1 MINTRRQ
8 ILQWTGAGAGAVA
21 VSSLGSVFAATVADR
36 MIVVSNG
43 GGAGVP
49 PSMTLLDPDTLDVL
63 VTVSAP
69 GAFSFPATRWG
80 FSRDIVWGGYQ
91 EKIAGFSLATGEQV
105 AAVETKSGQNYT
117 EVTPDG
123 RFVLSAARLVDKIF
137 KVAASGPNLG
147 GIVEV
152 IDHYQGASPC
162 DVTITAD
169 GKYAFTADRM
179 GETISTFEVDPLK
192 KVATTPVERRGT
204 VPLEPYMNTVS
215 PRGDYLFVENAR
227 GDGSESVFDI
237 RNPLH
242 PVEVVRWDQSDGLG
256 TNPLTDEFTPD
267 GRFNLIM
274 NRGSSDLTVVD
285 VDQLRIRGRVAL
297 PDGSNPMTGVFTP
310 EGTRFF
316 VPLPGRDAVAVVA
329 VPEFEVVKMIPVGTR
344 PMGAV
349 YLENPLPRRQGMVT
363 PLGSA
368 LETARI
374 FPVDCP
380 DKCCGPL

>member
-21 VSSLGSVFAATVADR
+21 LGSLGSVFAATGADR

-43 GGAGVP
+43 GGTGVP

-69 GAFSFPATRWG
+69 GAFSFPATRWA

-105 AAVETKSGQNYT
+105 AAVETKSSQNYT

-123 RFVLSAARLVDKIF
+123 RFVLSAARFVDKIF
-137 KVAASGPNLG
+137 KVAAGGPKLG
-147 GIVEV
+147 GTVEV
-152 IDHYQGASPC
+152 IDHYQGAGSC
-162 DVTITAD
+162 DMTITAD
-169 GKYAFTADRM
+169 GKYAFTPDRM
-179 GETISTFEVDPLK
+179 GEAVSTFEVDPLK
-192 KVATTPVERRGT
+192 KVATVPVERRGT
-204 VPLEPYMNTVS
+204 MPLEPYMATVS

-237 RNPLH
+237 RNPLR

-285 VDQLRIRGRVAL
+285 VDQLRIRGRVVL

-329 VPEFEVVKMIPVGTR
+329 VPEFEVAQMIPVGTR

-349 YLENPLPRRQGMVT
+349 YVENPLPRRQGMVT

-368 LETARI
+368 LETGRI

-380 DKCCGPL
+380 DKCCGPV

>member
-21 VSSLGSVFAATVADR
+21 FGSLGSVFAATAADR

-43 GGAGVP
+43 GGTGVP

-63 VTVSAP
+63 VTLSAP
-69 GAFSFPATRWG
+69 GAFSFPATRWA

-91 EKIAGFSLATGEQV
+91 EKIAGFSLATGAQV
-105 AAVETKSGQNYT
+105 AAAETKSNQNYT

-123 RFVLSAARLVDKIF
+123 RFVLSAARLVDKVF
-137 KVAASGPNLG
+137 KVAASGPQLG
-147 GIVEV
+147 APVEV
-152 IDHYQGASPC
+152 IDHYQGAGAC
-162 DVTITAD
+162 DMTITKD
-169 GKYAFTADRM
+169 GKYAFTPDRT

-192 KVATTPVERRGT
+192 KVATVPVERRGT
-204 VPLEPYMNTVS
+204 VPLEPYMATVS

-227 GDGSESVFDI
+227 GNGSESVFDI
-237 RNPLH
+237 RNPLR
-242 PVEVVRWDQSDGLG
+242 PVEVVRWDQSNGLG

-285 VDQLRIRGRVAL
+285 VDQLRITGRIAL

-329 VPEFEVVKMIPVGTR
+329 VPEFKVTKMIPVGTR

-349 YLENPLPRRQGMVT
+349 YLENPLPRRQGMIT

-368 LETARI
+368 LEEARV
-374 FPVDCP
+374 FPADCP
-380 DKCCGPL
+380 DECCGPL